1 MRYFA
6 ERNTTISIS
15 VSRVSL
21 GFAKINQ
28 TVRTFIMPL
37 ENFPA
42 VATIPVQW
50 GDQDVFKHVNN
61 AHYFRW
67 FESSR
72 VEYWHK
78 SGLFDALKGPG
89 YGPILAS
96 VTCNYKRQIKFPD
109 TVLVGTKVEKMG
121 VSSVTLTHD
130 VFSETCLLYTSP
142 SPRDKRQS
150 RMPSSA

>member
-1 MRYFA
+1 MA
-6 ERNTTISIS
+6 
-15 VSRVSL
+15 
-21 GFAKINQ
+21 
-28 TVRTFIMPL
+28 L

-42 VATIPVQW
+42 VATIAVQW
-50 GDQDVFKHVNN
+50 GDQDIFQHVNN

-96 VTCNYKRQIKFPD
+96 VTCNYKKQIRFPD

-121 VSSVTLTHD
+121 VSSVTLAHD
-130 VFSETCLLYTSP
+130 VFSETNNAV
-142 SPRDKRQS
+142 
-150 RMPSSA
+150 SATGKSVIVMFDYRKQHPVPIDEEFKAIFDTFEASV